1 MFKLEVGMSK
11 IERLLYSAME
21 HGQRDA
27 LLDEVSKI
35 RTNYPFKSLDDVYDE
50 AYQTV
55 MNT

>member
-1 MFKLEVGMSK
+1 MSR
-11 IERLLYSAME
+11 IEKLLYSAME

-35 RTNYPFKSLDDVYDE
+35 RTNYPHKNLEDVYDD

>member
-1 MFKLEVGMSK
+1 MFKLEMGMSR
-11 IERLLYSAME
+11 IEKLLYSAME

-27 LLDEVSKI
+27 LLKEVTKI
-35 RTNYPFKSLDDVYDE
+35 RTNYPHKNLEDVYDD

>member
-1 MFKLEVGMSK
+1 MSK
-11 IERLLYSAME
+11 IENLLYSAME

-27 LLDEVSKI
+27 LLNEVSKI
-35 RTNYPFKSLDDVYDE
+35 RDKYPHKLIDDVYDE

>member
-1 MFKLEVGMSK
+1 MFKLEMGMSR
-11 IERLLYSAME
+11 IEKLLYSAME

-35 RTNYPFKSLDDVYDE
+35 RTNYPFKNLDDVYDE

>member
-1 MFKLEVGMSK
+1 MGISR
-11 IERLLYSAME
+11 IEKLLYSAME

-27 LLDEVSKI
+27 ILDEDSKI
-35 RTNYPFKSLDDVYDE
+35 RTKYPFKNLDDVYDE